1 MTVAGVL
8 AVVVLVPLSAIAV
21 AVLLDSA
28 HQTVSVNP
36 VVMTVAEGL
45 AVLVQRKK
53 VVMPESVPQVLSFVV
68 VKVERAVTMDVVES
82 VDIVDQVQPAISRST
97 SVLTLNPPRIQMVT
111 LEVLFQKSVRR
122 VGFGTLMQDSVWRS
136 VVSRWAGV
144 TTVGALA
151 VGQPILACLLS
162 CFLVLLEFVGECRL
176 LQSHDRPKTGR
187 PGEMEGSVDFTS
199 GTLGHRPE

>member
-68 VKVERAVTMDVVES
+68 VKVERVVTMDVVES

-122 VGFGTLMQDSVWRS
+122 VGFGTLM
-136 VVSRWAGV
+136 
-144 TTVGALA
+144 
-151 VGQPILACLLS
+151 
-162 CFLVLLEFVGECRL
+162 
-176 LQSHDRPKTGR
+176 
-187 PGEMEGSVDFTS
+187 
-199 GTLGHRPE
+199 

>member
-1 MTVAGVL
+1 M
-8 AVVVLVPLSAIAV
+8 VVRVGRVLVPRRVVSMVCVSWDVHLIAQIS
-21 AVLLDSA
+21 L
-28 HQTVSVNP
+28 

-97 SVLTLNPPRIQMVT
+97 SVLTLRPPRILMVT

-122 VGFGTLMQDSVWRS
+122 VGFGTLM
-136 VVSRWAGV
+136 
-144 TTVGALA
+144 
-151 VGQPILACLLS
+151 
-162 CFLVLLEFVGECRL
+162 
-176 LQSHDRPKTGR
+176 
-187 PGEMEGSVDFTS
+187 
-199 GTLGHRPE
+199 

>member
-8 AVVVLVPLSAIAV
+8 AVVVLVPLSVIAV
-21 AVLLDSA
+21 AVLLGSA

-82 VDIVDQVQPAISRST
+82 VDIVDQVQPVISRST
-97 SVLTLNPPRIQMVT
+97 SVLTLNPPRIQMVK
-111 LEVLFQKSVRR
+111 LEALFQKSVRR
-122 VGFGTLMQDSVWRS
+122 VGFGTLM
-136 VVSRWAGV
+136 
-144 TTVGALA
+144 
-151 VGQPILACLLS
+151 
-162 CFLVLLEFVGECRL
+162 
-176 LQSHDRPKTGR
+176 
-187 PGEMEGSVDFTS
+187 
-199 GTLGHRPE
+199 